1 MSDLEENKFDLQIR
15 SMLEDA
21 EEKVPD
27 RVWEAISDRLDKAD
41 AAQRRRKV
49 LPWLRYTGLVS
60 AAAAIALGIFF
71 SVNTADRATS
81 PLQKSSQAVESAIA
95 DNITSPAD
103 EEITGQETLTTDIPQ
118 QESAPAQKPLSI
130 ADDIRVS
137 SVAEVASDRDGRVSS
152 AAEITPDK
160 DGRVSSAAEITPDK
174 DGDAAAEQPAAP
186 EGEPAIPQDTQDE
199 NRAGSISRQIE
210 EAAAK
215 EALAQNEEPWD
226 ETDFMEEEQS
236 PKKGIRTSLTISG
249 NAAGNS
255 ASGNTRSGG
264 RPIMSV
270 MRPDR
275 NSQNAIDEDK
285 NSCTYGIPLSFG
297 LGTKIIFTDRW
308 SLGIGVNYSLLNR
321 TFSGTYTKYNAKGD
335 PEPVHYSK
343 IRNSQSYI
351 GIPVNVYF
359 SIVRNRTVDFYAY
372 AGGTAEKCVFNGYR
386 MGNTEATYKE
396 KVAGFQFS
404 ANAGIG
410 VEFIIADMLGIYVD
424 PSVRYYFPDS
434 RQPKSIRT
442 VQPLSLG
449 FEVGFRVRL

>member
-27 RVWEAISDRLDKAD
+27 RVWEAISGRLDKAD

-137 SVAEVASDRDGRVSS
+137 SVAEVAPDR
-152 AAEITPDK
+152 

-226 ETDFMEEEQS
+226 ETDFMGKEQS

-308 SLGIGVNYSLLNR
+308 SLGIGINYSLLNR

>member
-27 RVWEAISDRLDKAD
+27 RVWEAISSRLDKAD

-118 QESAPAQKPLSI
+118 QESAPAQKPSSI

-137 SVAEVASDRDGRVSS
+137 SAAEVA
-152 AAEITPDK
+152 PDM

-186 EGEPAIPQDTQDE
+186 EGEPAIQQDTQGE

-215 EALAQNEEPWD
+215 DALAQNEEPWD

-308 SLGIGVNYSLLNR
+308 SLGIGINYSLLNR

>member
-27 RVWEAISDRLDKAD
+27 RVWEAISGRLDKAD

-118 QESAPAQKPLSI
+118 QESAPAQKPSSI
-130 ADDIRVS
+130 ADYIRVS
-137 SVAEVASDRDGRVSS
+137 SVAEVA
-152 AAEITPDK
+152 PDM

-186 EGEPAIPQDTQDE
+186 EGEPAIPQDTQGE

-215 EALAQNEEPWD
+215 DALAQNEEPWD

-255 ASGNTRSGG
+255 ASGNSRSGG

-275 NSQNAIDEDK
+275 NSQNAIAEDK

-308 SLGIGVNYSLLNR
+308 SLGIGINYSLLNR

>member
-15 SMLEDA
+15 SLLEDA

-49 LPWLRYTGLVS
+49 LPWLRYTGIVS

-103 EEITGQETLTTDIPQ
+103 EKITGQETLTTDIPQ
-118 QESAPAQKPLSI
+118 QESAPAQKPSSI

-137 SVAEVASDRDGRVSS
+137 SVAEVA
-152 AAEITPDK
+152 PDM

-186 EGEPAIPQDTQDE
+186 EGEPAIPQDTQGE

-215 EALAQNEEPWD
+215 DALAQNEEPWD

-236 PKKGIRTSLTISG
+236 PKKGIRASLTISG

-255 ASGNTRSGG
+255 ASGNSRSGG

-275 NSQNAIDEDK
+275 NSQNAIAEDK

-308 SLGIGVNYSLLNR
+308 SLGIGINYSLLNR

>member
-27 RVWEAISDRLDKAD
+27 RVWEAISSRLDKDD

-118 QESAPAQKPLSI
+118 QESAPAQKPSSI

-137 SVAEVASDRDGRVSS
+137 SVAEVAPDMDGRVSS
-152 AAEITPDK
+152 AAQITPDK

-186 EGEPAIPQDTQDE
+186 EGEPAIPQDTQGE

-215 EALAQNEEPWD
+215 DALAQNEEPWD

-255 ASGNTRSGG
+255 ASGNSRSGG

-275 NSQNAIDEDK
+275 NSQNAIAEDK

-308 SLGIGVNYSLLNR
+308 SLGIGINYSLLNR

>member
-118 QESAPAQKPLSI
+118 QESAPAQKPSSI

-137 SVAEVASDRDGRVSS
+137 SVAEVA
-152 AAEITPDK
+152 PDM

-186 EGEPAIPQDTQDE
+186 EGEPAIPQDTQGE

-215 EALAQNEEPWD
+215 DALAQNEEPWD

-255 ASGNTRSGG
+255 ASGNSRSGG

>member
-27 RVWEAISDRLDKAD
+27 RVWEAISSRLDKAD

-95 DNITSPAD
+95 DNITSLAD

-118 QESAPAQKPLSI
+118 QESAPAQKPSSI
-130 ADDIRVS
+130 ADDIM
-137 SVAEVASDRDGRVSS
+137 
-152 AAEITPDK
+152 
-160 DGRVSSAAEITPDK
+160 VSSAAEITPDK

-215 EALAQNEEPWD
+215 DALAQNEEPWD

-236 PKKGIRTSLTISG
+236 PKKRISTSLTISG

-308 SLGIGVNYSLLNR
+308 SLGIGINYSLLNR

>member
-27 RVWEAISDRLDKAD
+27 RVWEAISSRLDKDD

-118 QESAPAQKPLSI
+118 QESAPAQKPSSI

-137 SVAEVASDRDGRVSS
+137 SVAEVAPDMDGRVSS
-152 AAEITPDK
+152 AAEIT
-160 DGRVSSAAEITPDK
+160 SDK

-186 EGEPAIPQDTQDE
+186 EGEPAIPQDPQNE

-215 EALAQNEEPWD
+215 DALAQNEEPWD

-236 PKKGIRTSLTISG
+236 PKKRISTSLTISG

-308 SLGIGVNYSLLNR
+308 SLGIGINYSLLNR

>member
-27 RVWEAISDRLDKAD
+27 RVWEAISSRLDKAD

-118 QESAPAQKPLSI
+118 QESAPAQKPSSI

-137 SVAEVASDRDGRVSS
+137 SVAEVA
-152 AAEITPDK
+152 PDM

-186 EGEPAIPQDTQDE
+186 EGEPAIPQDTQGE

-215 EALAQNEEPWD
+215 DALARNEEPWD

-255 ASGNTRSGG
+255 ASGNSRSGG

-308 SLGIGVNYSLLNR
+308 SLGIGINYSLLNR

>member
-27 RVWEAISDRLDKAD
+27 RVWEAISSRLDKDD

-118 QESAPAQKPLSI
+118 QESAPAQKPSSI

-137 SVAEVASDRDGRVSS
+137 SVAEVAPDMDGRVSS
-152 AAEITPDK
+152 AAQ
-160 DGRVSSAAEITPDK
+160 VTPDK

-186 EGEPAIPQDTQDE
+186 EGEPAIPQDTQGE

-215 EALAQNEEPWD
+215 DALAQNEEPWD

-255 ASGNTRSGG
+255 ASGNSRSGG

-275 NSQNAIDEDK
+275 NSQNAIAEDK

-308 SLGIGVNYSLLNR
+308 SLGIGINYSLLNR

>member
-21 EEKVPD
+21 EEKAPD
-27 RVWEAISDRLDKAD
+27 RVWEAISSRLDKAD

-118 QESAPAQKPLSI
+118 QESAPAQKPSSI

-137 SVAEVASDRDGRVSS
+137 SVAEVA
-152 AAEITPDK
+152 PDM

-186 EGEPAIPQDTQDE
+186 EGEPAIPQDTQNE

-215 EALAQNEEPWD
+215 DALAQNEEPWD

-236 PKKGIRTSLTISG
+236 PKKRIRTSLTISG

-255 ASGNTRSGG
+255 ASGNSRSGG

-308 SLGIGVNYSLLNR
+308 SLGIGINYSLLNR

>member
-27 RVWEAISDRLDKAD
+27 RVWEAISSRLDKAD

-118 QESAPAQKPLSI
+118 QESAPAEKPSSI

-137 SVAEVASDRDGRVSS
+137 SVAEVAPDMDGRVSS
-152 AAEITPDK
+152 AAEITPDM
-160 DGRVSSAAEITPDK
+160 

-186 EGEPAIPQDTQDE
+186 EGEPAIPQDTQGE

-215 EALAQNEEPWD
+215 DALAQNEEPWD

-236 PKKGIRTSLTISG
+236 PKKRISTSLTISG

-255 ASGNTRSGG
+255 ASGNSRSGG

-275 NSQNAIDEDK
+275 NSQNAIAEDK

-308 SLGIGVNYSLLNR
+308 SLGIGINYSLLNR

>member
-21 EEKVPD
+21 EEKAPD
-27 RVWEAISDRLDKAD
+27 RVWEAISSRLDKAD

-118 QESAPAQKPLSI
+118 QESAPAQKPSSI

-137 SVAEVASDRDGRVSS
+137 SVAEVAPDMDGRVSS

-160 DGRVSSAAEITPDK
+160 DGRVSSATEITPDK

-215 EALAQNEEPWD
+215 DALAQNEEPWD

-236 PKKGIRTSLTISG
+236 PKKRIRTSLTISG

-255 ASGNTRSGG
+255 ASGNSRSGG

-308 SLGIGVNYSLLNR
+308 SLGIGINYSLLNR

>member
-27 RVWEAISDRLDKAD
+27 RVWEAISSRLDKDD

-118 QESAPAQKPLSI
+118 QESAPAQKPSSI

-137 SVAEVASDRDGRVSS
+137 SVAEVAPDMDGRVSS
-152 AAEITPDK
+152 AAQ
-160 DGRVSSAAEITPDK
+160 ITPDK

-186 EGEPAIPQDTQDE
+186 EGEPAIPQDTQGE

-215 EALAQNEEPWD
+215 DALAQNEEPWD

-236 PKKGIRTSLTISG
+236 PKKGISTSLTISG

-308 SLGIGVNYSLLNR
+308 SLGIGINYSLLNR

-386 MGNTEATYKE
+386 MGNTEAKYKE

>member
-27 RVWEAISDRLDKAD
+27 RVWEAISSRLDKAD

-60 AAAAIALGIFF
+60 AAAAITLGIFF

-137 SVAEVASDRDGRVSS
+137 SVAEVAPDR
-152 AAEITPDK
+152 

-236 PKKGIRTSLTISG
+236 PKKRIRTSLTISG

-308 SLGIGVNYSLLNR
+308 SLGIGINYSLLNR

>member
-27 RVWEAISDRLDKAD
+27 RVWEAISSRLDKAD

-118 QESAPAQKPLSI
+118 QESAPAQKPSSI

-137 SVAEVASDRDGRVSS
+137 SVAEVAPDMDGRVSS
-152 AAEITPDK
+152 AAQITPDM
-160 DGRVSSAAEITPDK
+160 

-199 NRAGSISRQIE
+199 NRAGSISRQIG

-236 PKKGIRTSLTISG
+236 PKKRIRTSLTISG
-249 NAAGNS
+249 NAASNS

-308 SLGIGVNYSLLNR
+308 SLGIGINYSLLNR

-386 MGNTEATYKE
+386 MGTTEATYKE

>member
-27 RVWEAISDRLDKAD
+27 RVWEAISSRLDKAD

-118 QESAPAQKPLSI
+118 QESAPAQKPSSI

-137 SVAEVASDRDGRVSS
+137 SVAEVA
-152 AAEITPDK
+152 PDM

-186 EGEPAIPQDTQDE
+186 EGEPAIPQDPQDK
-199 NRAGSISRQIE
+199 NRTESISRQIE

-255 ASGNTRSGG
+255 ASGNSRSGG

-308 SLGIGVNYSLLNR
+308 SLGIGINYSLLNR

>member
-15 SMLEDA
+15 SMLEDT

-27 RVWEAISDRLDKAD
+27 RVWEAISSRLDKAD

-118 QESAPAQKPLSI
+118 QESAPAQKPSSI

-137 SVAEVASDRDGRVSS
+137 SVAEVAPDMDGRVSS
-152 AAEITPDK
+152 AAQ
-160 DGRVSSAAEITPDK
+160 ITPDK

-186 EGEPAIPQDTQDE
+186 EGEPAIPQDTQGE

-215 EALAQNEEPWD
+215 DALAQNEEPWD

-236 PKKGIRTSLTISG
+236 PKKRISTSLTISG

-255 ASGNTRSGG
+255 ASGNSRSGG

-275 NSQNAIDEDK
+275 NSQNAIAEDK

-308 SLGIGVNYSLLNR
+308 SLGIGINYSLLNR

>member
-27 RVWEAISDRLDKAD
+27 RVWEAISSRLDKAD

-118 QESAPAQKPLSI
+118 QESAPAQKPSSI

-137 SVAEVASDRDGRVSS
+137 SVAEVA
-152 AAEITPDK
+152 PDM

-226 ETDFMEEEQS
+226 ETDFMEEELS
-236 PKKGIRTSLTISG
+236 PKKRISTSLTISG

-308 SLGIGVNYSLLNR
+308 SLGIGINYSLLNR

-386 MGNTEATYKE
+386 MGNTEAKYKE

>member
-27 RVWEAISDRLDKAD
+27 RVWEAISSRLDKAD

-118 QESAPAQKPLSI
+118 QESAPAQKPSSI

-137 SVAEVASDRDGRVSS
+137 SVAEVA
-152 AAEITPDK
+152 PDM

-186 EGEPAIPQDTQDE
+186 EGEPAIPQDTQNE

-215 EALAQNEEPWD
+215 DALAQNEEPWD

-236 PKKGIRTSLTISG
+236 PKKRIRTSLTISG

-255 ASGNTRSGG
+255 ASGNSRSGG

-308 SLGIGVNYSLLNR
+308 SLGIGINYSLLNR

>member
-27 RVWEAISDRLDKAD
+27 RVWEAISGRLDKAD

-137 SVAEVASDRDGRVSS
+137 SAAEITPDRDGRISSAAEITPDRDGRVSS
-152 AAEITPDK
+152 AAQITPDM
-160 DGRVSSAAEITPDK
+160 

-186 EGEPAIPQDTQDE
+186 EGEPAIPQDTQGE

-215 EALAQNEEPWD
+215 DALAQNEEPWD

-255 ASGNTRSGG
+255 ASGNSRSGG

-275 NSQNAIDEDK
+275 NSQNAIAEDK

-308 SLGIGVNYSLLNR
+308 SLGIGINYSLLNR

>member
-27 RVWEAISDRLDKAD
+27 RVWEAISSRLDKAD

-81 PLQKSSQAVESAIA
+81 PLQNSSQAVESAIA

-118 QESAPAQKPLSI
+118 QESAPAQKPSSI

-137 SVAEVASDRDGRVSS
+137 SVAEVAPDMDGRVSS
-152 AAEITPDK
+152 AAEITPDM
-160 DGRVSSAAEITPDK
+160 

-186 EGEPAIPQDTQDE
+186 EGEPAIPQDTQGE

-215 EALAQNEEPWD
+215 DALAQNEEPWD

-255 ASGNTRSGG
+255 ASGNSRSGG

-308 SLGIGVNYSLLNR
+308 SLGIGINYSLLNR

>member
-15 SMLEDA
+15 SLLEDA

-27 RVWEAISDRLDKAD
+27 RVWEAISGRLDKAD

-49 LPWLRYTGLVS
+49 LPWLRYTGIVS

-81 PLQKSSQAVESAIA
+81 PIQKSSQAVESAIA

-118 QESAPAQKPLSI
+118 QESAPAQKPSSI

-137 SVAEVASDRDGRVSS
+137 SVAEVAPDMDGRVSS
-152 AAEITPDK
+152 ATEIAPDM
-160 DGRVSSAAEITPDK
+160 DG
-174 DGDAAAEQPAAP
+174 AAEQPATT
-186 EGEPAIPQDTQDE
+186 EGEPAIPQDTQGE

-215 EALAQNEEPWD
+215 DALAQNEEPWD

-236 PKKGIRTSLTISG
+236 PKKRISTSLTISG

-308 SLGIGVNYSLLNR
+308 SLGIGINYSLLNR

>member
-27 RVWEAISDRLDKAD
+27 RVWEAISSRLDKAD

-103 EEITGQETLTTDIPQ
+103 EKITGQETLTTDIPQ
-118 QESAPAQKPLSI
+118 QESAPAQ
-130 ADDIRVS
+130 
-137 SVAEVASDRDGRVSS
+137 
-152 AAEITPDK
+152 
-160 DGRVSSAAEITPDK
+160 ITPDK

-215 EALAQNEEPWD
+215 DALAQNEEPWD
-226 ETDFMEEEQS
+226 ETDFMEKEQS

-255 ASGNTRSGG
+255 ASGNSRSGG

-308 SLGIGVNYSLLNR
+308 SLGIGINYSLLNR

>member
-27 RVWEAISDRLDKAD
+27 RVWEAISSRLDKAD

-81 PLQKSSQAVESAIA
+81 PIQKSSQAVESAIA

-118 QESAPAQKPLSI
+118 QESAPAQKPSSI

-137 SVAEVASDRDGRVSS
+137 SVAEVA
-152 AAEITPDK
+152 PDM

-186 EGEPAIPQDTQDE
+186 EGEPAIPQDTQGE

-215 EALAQNEEPWD
+215 DALAQNEEPWD

-236 PKKGIRTSLTISG
+236 PKKRISTSLTISG

-308 SLGIGVNYSLLNR
+308 SLGIGINYSLLNR

>member
-27 RVWEAISDRLDKAD
+27 RVWEAISSRLDKDD

-118 QESAPAQKPLSI
+118 QESAPAQKPSSI

-137 SVAEVASDRDGRVSS
+137 SVAEVAPDMDGRVSS
-152 AAEITPDK
+152 AAQITPDM
-160 DGRVSSAAEITPDK
+160 DGRVSSAAQITPDK

-186 EGEPAIPQDTQDE
+186 EGEPAIPQDTQGE

-215 EALAQNEEPWD
+215 DALAQNEEPWD

-236 PKKGIRTSLTISG
+236 PKKGISTSLTISG

-275 NSQNAIDEDK
+275 NSQNAIAEDK

-308 SLGIGVNYSLLNR
+308 SLGIGINYSLLNR

>member
-27 RVWEAISDRLDKAD
+27 RVWEAISSRLDKAD

-118 QESAPAQKPLSI
+118 QESAPAQKPSSI
-130 ADDIRVS
+130 ADDIM
-137 SVAEVASDRDGRVSS
+137 VSS
-152 AAEITPDK
+152 AAEITPN
-160 DGRVSSAAEITPDK
+160 K

-186 EGEPAIPQDTQDE
+186 EGEPAIPQDTQGE

-215 EALAQNEEPWD
+215 DALAQNEEPWD

-255 ASGNTRSGG
+255 ASGNSRSGG

-308 SLGIGVNYSLLNR
+308 SLGIGINYSLLNR

>member
-27 RVWEAISDRLDKAD
+27 RVWEAISSRLDKAD

-118 QESAPAQKPLSI
+118 QESAPAQKPSSI

-137 SVAEVASDRDGRVSS
+137 SVAEVAPDMDGRVSS
-152 AAEITPDK
+152 AAEITPDM
-160 DGRVSSAAEITPDK
+160 

-186 EGEPAIPQDTQDE
+186 EGEPAIPQDTQGE

-215 EALAQNEEPWD
+215 DALAQNEEPWD

-255 ASGNTRSGG
+255 ASGNSRSGG

-308 SLGIGVNYSLLNR
+308 SLGIGINYSLLNR

>member
-27 RVWEAISDRLDKAD
+27 RVWEAISGRLDKAD

-118 QESAPAQKPLSI
+118 QESAPAQKPSSI

-137 SVAEVASDRDGRVSS
+137 SVAEVAPDRDGRVSS
-152 AAEITPDK
+152 AAEITPDR
-160 DGRVSSAAEITPDK
+160 DGRVSYAAEITPDK

-186 EGEPAIPQDTQDE
+186 EGEPAIPQDTQKE

-215 EALAQNEEPWD
+215 DALAQNEEPWD

-236 PKKGIRTSLTISG
+236 PKKRISTSLTISG

-308 SLGIGVNYSLLNR
+308 SLGIGINYSLLNR

>member
-27 RVWEAISDRLDKAD
+27 RVWEAISSRLDKAD

-118 QESAPAQKPLSI
+118 QESAPSQKPSSI

-137 SVAEVASDRDGRVSS
+137 SVAEVA
-152 AAEITPDK
+152 PDM

-186 EGEPAIPQDTQDE
+186 EGEPAIPQDTQGE

-215 EALAQNEEPWD
+215 DALAQNEEPWD

-236 PKKGIRTSLTISG
+236 PKKRISTSLTISG

-308 SLGIGVNYSLLNR
+308 SLGIGINYSLLNR

>member
-27 RVWEAISDRLDKAD
+27 RVWEAISSRLDKAD

-118 QESAPAQKPLSI
+118 QESAPAQKPSSI

-137 SVAEVASDRDGRVSS
+137 SVAEVA
-152 AAEITPDK
+152 PDM

-186 EGEPAIPQDTQDE
+186 EGEPAIPQDTQGE

-215 EALAQNEEPWD
+215 DALAQNEEPWD

-308 SLGIGVNYSLLNR
+308 SLGIGINYSLLNR

>member
-27 RVWEAISDRLDKAD
+27 RVWEAISSRLDKAD

-118 QESAPAQKPLSI
+118 QESAPAQEPSSI

-137 SVAEVASDRDGRVSS
+137 SVAEVAPDMDGRVSS
-152 AAEITPDK
+152 AAEITTD
-160 DGRVSSAAEITPDK
+160 R

-186 EGEPAIPQDTQDE
+186 EGEPAIPQDTQGE

-215 EALAQNEEPWD
+215 DALAQNEEPWD

-255 ASGNTRSGG
+255 ASGNSRSGG

-275 NSQNAIDEDK
+275 NSQNAIAEDK

-308 SLGIGVNYSLLNR
+308 SLGIGINYSLLNR

>member
-27 RVWEAISDRLDKAD
+27 RVWEAISSRLDKAD

-118 QESAPAQKPLSI
+118 QESAPAQKPSSI

-137 SVAEVASDRDGRVSS
+137 SVAEVA
-152 AAEITPDK
+152 PDM

-186 EGEPAIPQDTQDE
+186 EGEHAIPQDTQDE

-215 EALAQNEEPWD
+215 DALAQNEEPWD

-236 PKKGIRTSLTISG
+236 PKKRISTSLTISG

-308 SLGIGVNYSLLNR
+308 SLGIGINYSLLNR

>member
-27 RVWEAISDRLDKAD
+27 RVWEAISSRLDKAD

-95 DNITSPAD
+95 DDITSPAD

-118 QESAPAQKPLSI
+118 QESAPAQKPSSI

-137 SVAEVASDRDGRVSS
+137 SVAEVAPDMDGRVSS
-152 AAEITPDK
+152 AAEVAPDM

-186 EGEPAIPQDTQDE
+186 EGEPAIPQDTQGE

-215 EALAQNEEPWD
+215 DALAQNEEPWD

-236 PKKGIRTSLTISG
+236 PKKGISTSLTISG

-308 SLGIGVNYSLLNR
+308 SLGIGINYSLLNR

>member
-27 RVWEAISDRLDKAD
+27 RVWEAISSRLDKDD

-118 QESAPAQKPLSI
+118 QESAPAQKPSSI

-137 SVAEVASDRDGRVSS
+137 SVAEVAPDMDGRVSS
-152 AAEITPDK
+152 AAQITPDK
-160 DGRVSSAAEITPDK
+160 DGN
-174 DGDAAAEQPAAP
+174 AAAEQPAAP
-186 EGEPAIPQDTQDE
+186 EGEPAIPQDTQGE

-215 EALAQNEEPWD
+215 DALAQNEEPWD

-255 ASGNTRSGG
+255 ASGNSRSGG

-275 NSQNAIDEDK
+275 NSQNAIAEDK

-308 SLGIGVNYSLLNR
+308 SLGIGINYSLLNR

-386 MGNTEATYKE
+386 MGNTEAKYKE

>member
-27 RVWEAISDRLDKAD
+27 RVWEAISSRLDKAD

-118 QESAPAQKPLSI
+118 QESAPSQKPSSI

-137 SVAEVASDRDGRVSS
+137 SVAEVA
-152 AAEITPDK
+152 PDM

-226 ETDFMEEEQS
+226 ETDFMEEELS
-236 PKKGIRTSLTISG
+236 PKKRISTSLTISG

-308 SLGIGVNYSLLNR
+308 SLGIGINYSLLNR

-386 MGNTEATYKE
+386 MGNTEAKYKE

>member
-27 RVWEAISDRLDKAD
+27 RVWEAISSRLDKDD

-118 QESAPAQKPLSI
+118 QESAPAQKPSSI

-137 SVAEVASDRDGRVSS
+137 SVAEVA
-152 AAEITPDK
+152 PDM

-186 EGEPAIPQDTQDE
+186 EGEPAIPQDTQGE

-215 EALAQNEEPWD
+215 DALAQNEEPWD

-236 PKKGIRTSLTISG
+236 PKKRISTSLTISG

-308 SLGIGVNYSLLNR
+308 SLGIGINYSLLNR

>member
-27 RVWEAISDRLDKAD
+27 RVWEAISSRLDKAD

-118 QESAPAQKPLSI
+118 QESAPAQKPSSI

-137 SVAEVASDRDGRVSS
+137 SVAEVA
-152 AAEITPDK
+152 PDM

-215 EALAQNEEPWD
+215 DALAQNEEPWD

-308 SLGIGVNYSLLNR
+308 SLGIGINYSLLNR

>member
-27 RVWEAISDRLDKAD
+27 RVWEAISGRLDKAD

-118 QESAPAQKPLSI
+118 QESAPAQKPSSI
-130 ADDIRVS
+130 ADDIM
-137 SVAEVASDRDGRVSS
+137 VSS
-152 AAEITPDK
+152 AAEITPDR

-226 ETDFMEEEQS
+226 ETDFMGKEQS

-308 SLGIGVNYSLLNR
+308 SLGIGINYSLLNR

>member
-27 RVWEAISDRLDKAD
+27 RVWEAISGRLDKAD

-137 SVAEVASDRDGRVSS
+137 SVAEVAPDRDGRVSS

-160 DGRVSSAAEITPDK
+160 DGRVSSAAQITPDK

-186 EGEPAIPQDTQDE
+186 EGEPAIPQDTQGE

-215 EALAQNEEPWD
+215 DALAQNEEPWD

-236 PKKGIRTSLTISG
+236 PKKRISTSLTISG

-308 SLGIGVNYSLLNR
+308 SLGIGINYSLLNR